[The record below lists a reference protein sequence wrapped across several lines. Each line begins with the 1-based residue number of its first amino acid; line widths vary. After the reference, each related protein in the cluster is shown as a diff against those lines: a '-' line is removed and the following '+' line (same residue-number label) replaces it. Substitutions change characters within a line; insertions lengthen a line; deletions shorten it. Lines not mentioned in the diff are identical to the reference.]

1 MEMSSA
7 ARWAAPRWSL
17 LTWRPEEI
25 LSGAG
30 KAVSG
35 MSEKE
40 ENFPDPTDR
49 ASLETDRNFLLR
61 VKDRERKLITKI
73 KEALKR
79 IDDGAYGVC
88 ELCGEEISEKRLEA
102 RPVTTCCIECKKEEE
117 ELERS
122 RNAQS

>member
-1 MEMSSA
+1 MEKERA
-7 ARWAAPRWSL
+7 ERFRTL
-17 LTWRPEEI
+17 LNEKLEEL

-73 KEALKR
+73 KEALQR
-79 IDDGAYGVC
+79 IDDGSYGVC

-117 ELERS
+117 EIERS
-122 RNAQS
+122 RSAQS

>member
-1 MEMSSA
+1 MEKD
-7 ARWAAPRWSL
+7 RLEHFKIL
-17 LTWRPEEI
+17 LNGKLEEL
-25 LSGAG
+25 LSGAD

-61 VKDRERKLITKI
+61 VKDRERKLISKI
-73 KEALKR
+73 NEALER
-79 IDDGAYGVC
+79 IEDGSYGVC
-88 ELCGEEISEKRLEA
+88 DLCGEDISEKRLEA

-117 ELERS
+117 ESEKAKSKTL
-122 RNAQS
+122 

>member
-1 MEMSSA
+1 MEKE
-7 ARWAAPRWSL
+7 RLEFFKNL
-17 LTWRPEEI
+17 LNSKLEE
-25 LSGAG
+25 LVAGAG
-30 KAVSG
+30 KAVTT
-35 MSEKE
+35 MSSSRE
-40 ENFPDPTDR
+40 ESFPDPTDR

-73 KEALKR
+73 QEALKR
-79 IDDGAYGVC
+79 IDDGSYGVC

-122 RNAQS
+122 RNAQG